1 MINLCLCS
9 DWLTV
14 TVIIDL
20 CFLSVWKQK
29 TRHYVKTTCVCVRV
43 LIVDW
48 DVHHGQ
54 GIQYLFQ
61 EDPR

>member
-1 MINLCLCS
+1 MLQQRLLLVDVGAKEQCEENMKIIRAQYKLMI
-9 DWLTV
+9 
-14 TVIIDL
+14 
-20 CFLSVWKQK
+20 LS
-29 TRHYVKTTCVCVRV
+29 VRV

-61 EDPR
+61 EDHR